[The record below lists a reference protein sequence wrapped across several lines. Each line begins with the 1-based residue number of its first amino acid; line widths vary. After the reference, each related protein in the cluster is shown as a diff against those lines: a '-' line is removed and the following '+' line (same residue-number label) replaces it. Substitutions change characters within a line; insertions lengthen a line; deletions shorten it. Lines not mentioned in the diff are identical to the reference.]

1 MFAFV
6 KAYPASPL
14 VYEICVAPLTR
25 SAFFTMT
32 AVFRFFPLISRA
44 EADPAKFIH
53 RNSFNIASMSFDPEI
68 IYNSIKKYVP
78 GFEME
83 YQVDPLR
90 QSIADS
96 WPNSLDDSCA
106 REEWGWKPEFDLDGM
121 TRDMLA
127 KLKERFGK

>member
-1 MFAFV
+1 MDMMYMPDALRG
-6 KAYPASPL
+6 AI
-14 VYEICVAPLTR
+14 EI
-25 SAFFTMT
+25 M
-32 AVFRFFPLISRA
+32 

-68 IYNSIKKYVP
+68 ICNSIKKYVP